1 MSITKKDFLS
11 NFALSQKTV
20 HLNSINADVVIRNFT
35 AEENDKFTEFM
46 VTGLNKQGE
55 PEIDLGKSMQLKYMK
70 ISAALIEPKIKEKE
84 LKEMY
89 GAKDF
94 IEEMMEIID
103 GKSEEKYDEEGNVDS
118 PSGS

>member
-1 MSITKKDFLS
+1 MSIDKKALLG
-11 NFALSQKTV
+11 NFTLSQKSV
-20 HLNSINADVVIRNFT
+20 YLKSIDADVIIRNFT
-35 AEENDKFTEFM
+35 AEENDRFTEFM
-46 VTGLNKQGE
+46 VKGLNKQGE

-70 ISAALIEPKIKEKE
+70 ISAALVEPKLTVKE

-94 IEEMMEIID
+94 IEEMMEVIE
-103 GKSEEKYDEEGNVDS
+103 GKSEDKYDEEGNESS